1 MGLTINVNNMT
12 ACHAGSNGTSIAFPD
27 VCKTP
32 TPGGPIPIPY
42 PNIAKSSDTAD
53 GSSQVKFDG
62 NSIMLKGSNF
72 RMSTGDEA
80 GSAMGVVSNKI
91 KGKAEFVNYSF
102 DVKVEG
108 KNVCRLLDPM
118 QQNMGSTNA
127 FGPADLQG
135 PLVLVPEQQAECDK
149 VNEKKK
155 EQDAKKTGWS
165 KSGVIS
171 SHQGPIQ
178 KVVDK
183 RRIMIYFRATNF
195 ACDRWIQRKHRPKP
209 HEVIDAK
216 TISPANEHQVVAWVI
231 RIKMAF
237 ARGDRVRLTAEDK
250 FVLGRIRKNQRNPG
264 YWHGIVM
271 FFKKGDKRD
280 GMPLLAHPKKRG
292 GIASEAGCD
301 YRGKWI
307 TGDYD
312 LMDLMYMGDDCE
324 RPDQNE
330 ASFAQLKLELNTGM
344 TWDGIQHGPQ
354 SQWVAK
360 SKKEGGHDYASFS
373 IPEKML
379 EWLNSPAPTPP
390 TVPIA
395 ASRKNHPS
403 CDKDLTVVYPGGTVH
418 LADDQDVKS
427 ALLCMG
433 CKKPAPTRKEP
444 ESP

>member
-1 MGLTINVNNMT
+1 MGLTININNMT
-12 ACHAGSNGTSIAFPD
+12 ACHAGSNGTSISFPD

-32 TPGGPIPIPY
+32 SPGGPIPIPY

-53 GSSQVKFDG
+53 GSSTVKFDG

-80 GSAMGVVSNKI
+80 GSAMGIVSNKI

-118 QQNMGSTNA
+118 QHNMGSANA

-135 PLVLVPEQQAECDK
+135 PLVIPPDQQEECNK

-155 EQDAKKTGWS
+155 DQEEKKTGWS
-165 KSGVIS
+165 KSGVIGA
-171 SHQGPIQ
+171 HQGPIQ

-183 RRIMIYFRATNF
+183 RQIIIYFRATNP
-195 ACDRWIQRKHRPKP
+195 ACARWISRKHRPKP

-216 TISPANEHQVVAWVI
+216 TINPANEYRMVFWVL
-231 RIKMAF
+231 RLRHAF
-237 ARGDRVRLTAEDK
+237 ARGDRVRLTGEDK
-250 FVLGRIRKNQRNPG
+250 LVLLRIRKNQRNPG
-264 YWHGIVM
+264 YFHGIVM
-271 FFKKGDKRD
+271 FFKDGDQRD

-292 GIASEAGCD
+292 GIPSESGCN
-301 YRGKWI
+301 YKGKWI

-312 LMDLMYMGDDCE
+312 LMDLMYTGDACE

-330 ASFAQLKLELNTGM
+330 ASFAQIKLELNLGM
-344 TWDGIQHGPQ
+344 KWDGIQHGPQ
-354 SQWVAK
+354 AQWVAK
-360 SKKEGGHDYASFS
+360 SKKEGGHDYSSFS
-373 IPEKML
+373 IPEKL
-379 EWLNSPAPTPP
+379 VGWLNGPDIDPP
-390 TVPIA
+390 KVQIA
-395 ASRKNHPS
+395 ASREMPA
-403 CDKDLTVVYPGGTVH
+403 CDKDLTTVYPGGIVH
-418 LADDQDVKS
+418 LADNQDVKS

-433 CKKPAPTRKEP
+433 CKKPVPPRKEAAP
-444 ESP
+444 S